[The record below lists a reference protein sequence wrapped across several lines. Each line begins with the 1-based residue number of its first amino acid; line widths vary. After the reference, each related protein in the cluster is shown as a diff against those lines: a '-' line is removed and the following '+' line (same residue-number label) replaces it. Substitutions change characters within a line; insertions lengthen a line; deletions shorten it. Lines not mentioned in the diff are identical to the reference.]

1 MKLVVTNPLSDE
13 KIKQLEKAVPG
24 AVVEAYRNPKE
35 ALPHVG
41 DADALALW
49 GFQNV
54 EPLLQAGPHIRW
66 VHSLSDGVEKLLT
79 PSMMERPILL
89 TNSHGV
95 HDRAVSEHTL
105 ALLLSWFRRIPDAVR
120 HQQNHEWVRPHGES
134 LFGKNILIVG
144 FGGIGR
150 SIAQRA
156 KVFETH
162 IWAVKKHLSTEMFA
176 DHVYT
181 QEELMDILPKA
192 DIVIAALPS
201 TPETE
206 NFFGREQFQAMKSS
220 ALFINIARA
229 SVVDET
235 ALIEALQTKEIA
247 GACMDVFS
255 KEPLPP
261 DHPFWSMD
269 NVIMTPHIASM
280 VPDFWHKLTSLLQ
293 TNFIAFSRGERLMNV
308 IDKKKGY

>member
-1 MKLVVTNPLSDE
+1 MKLVVANPLSDE

-49 GFQNV
+49 GFQDV

-120 HQQNHEWVRPHGES
+120 HQAAHEWVRPHGES
-134 LFGKNILIVG
+134 LFGKTILIVG
-144 FGGIGR
+144 FGSIGR
-150 SIAQRA
+150 AIAQRA

-162 IWAVKKHLSTEMFA
+162 ILAVKKHLSTEMFA

-181 QEELMDILPKA
+181 EEQLLEILPQA

-206 NFFGREQFQAMKSS
+206 NFFGKEEFQAMKPS

-235 ALIEALQTKEIA
+235 ALIEALQNKEIA

-308 IDKKKGY
+308 VDKKKGY